1 MSTGN
6 YVTNVAAAISGYE
19 GFTSNHPDA
28 PALYKSS
35 MIFITMYLA
44 FILLFA
50 YGAASLSYNYNVSI
64 GTSGELT
71 LVYSI
76 LAFVFSS
83 FYYVYYALFLNPLS
97 VKVRAR
103 R

>member
-50 YGAASLSYNYNVSI
+50 YGAASLSYNYNLAI
-64 GTSGELT
+64 GTSGEMT
-71 LVYSI
+71 LVYSV
-76 LAFVFSS
+76 LAFFFSS
-83 FYYVYYALFLNPLS
+83 FYYPYYALFLNPLQ
-97 VKVRAR
+97 R
-103 R
+103 RSRRR